1 MPTVHKCEGEKPMLS
16 PKFFIRL
23 TGRVWPIIIILSI
36 ILSGC
41 QSAAQTSPESTT
53 ATTQQTLKIAFA
65 HTGPITDEGWT
76 WSHDQGRL
84 AVEAAF
90 PNVETVYVESMP
102 YSEDATRILEQFVS
116 DGAKMVFVTSGY
128 ADYLYKV
135 VEAHPDV
142 AFLECGSGGPGYPN
156 LVQYAI
162 DNYYPAY
169 LIGMAAGLLTKTNKL
184 GYVGAYPG
192 YYTDINAF
200 TLGAQSVNPDATMI
214 PVYVNSWFDPSAET
228 QAANALIDSQV
239 DVLYGIM
246 DDPAYLKVAE
256 ERGVWA
262 AMWNTDVRKY
272 GPHAYISSVLLN
284 WNDFYVNE
292 VRDYLNGTWQGG
304 RIVYLPLGQGVDRD
318 AWGENVPMDV
328 QQQVDAVRMK
338 MIDEGYNPFIG
349 PIKDASGEVR
359 VAAGETMTDDYIRFS
374 WDWAVEGVI
383 EK

>member
-1 MPTVHKCEGEKPMLS
+1 MARPNSLIS
-16 PKFFIRL
+16 L
-23 TGRVWPIIIILSI
+23 TGKVCLLMITISLII
-36 ILSGC
+36 SGC
-41 QSAAQTSPESTT
+41 QPAPQATAAPS
-53 ATTQQTLKIAFA
+53 QQTLKIAFA
-65 HTGPITDEGWT
+65 YTGPITDEGWT
-76 WSHDQGRL
+76 WSHEQARL

-90 PNVETVYVESMP
+90 PNVKTVYVENMP
-102 YSEDATRILEQFVS
+102 YTEDATRILEQFVN

-142 AFLECGSGGPGYPN
+142 AFFEAGSGGPGYSN

-162 DNYYPAY
+162 DYYYPAY
-169 LIGMAAGLLTKTNKL
+169 LMGMAAGLITKTNKL
-184 GYVGAYPG
+184 GYVGGFPG
-192 YYTDINAF
+192 SYTDINAF
-200 TLGAQSVNPDATMI
+200 TLGAQSVNPNVTMS

-228 QAANALIDSQV
+228 QAANALIDAQV

-262 AMWNTDVRKY
+262 AMWNTDMRKY

-284 WNDFYVNE
+284 WNDFYIKE
-292 VRDYLNGTWQGG
+292 IQDYMNGTWKGD

-318 AWGENVPMDV
+318 AWGENVPLDI
-328 QQQVDAVRMK
+328 QQKVDAVRLK
-338 MIDEGYNPFIG
+338 MIKENYNPFVG
-349 PIKDASGEVR
+349 PITDAKGVIR
-359 VAAGETMTDDYIRFS
+359 IPAGQTMSIDDIRFN
-374 WDWAVEGVI
+374 WDWAVQGVI

>member
-1 MPTVHKCEGEKPMLS
+1 
-16 PKFFIRL
+16 
-23 TGRVWPIIIILSI
+23 
-36 ILSGC
+36 
-41 QSAAQTSPESTT
+41 
-53 ATTQQTLKIAFA
+53 
-65 HTGPITDEGWT
+65 
-76 WSHDQGRL
+76 
-84 AVEAAF
+84 
-90 PNVETVYVESMP
+90 
-102 YSEDATRILEQFVS
+102 
-116 DGAKMVFVTSGY
+116 
-128 ADYLYKV
+128 
-135 VEAHPDV
+135 
-142 AFLECGSGGPGYPN
+142 
-156 LVQYAI
+156 
-162 DNYYPAY
+162 
-169 LIGMAAGLLTKTNKL
+169 
-184 GYVGAYPG
+184 
-192 YYTDINAF
+192 
-200 TLGAQSVNPDATMI
+200 VNPDATMI

-272 GPHAYISSVLLN
+272 GPHAYISSVLLD

-328 QQQVDAVRMK
+328 QQQVDAVRTRM
-338 MIDEGYNPFIG
+338 MNEGYNPFVG
-349 PIKDASGEVR
+349 PIKDATGEVR

>member
-1 MPTVHKCEGEKPMLS
+1 MLAS
-16 PKFFIRL
+16 N
-23 TGRVWPIIIILSI
+23 SI
-36 ILSGC
+36 IHISNKIWLLIFTLALLLSGC
-41 QSAAQTSPESTT
+41 QSGGQPTSQSTT
-53 ATTQQTLKIAFA
+53 PPTLAQSQQTLKVAFA
-65 HTGPITDEGWT
+65 YLGPITDEGWT
-76 WSHDQGRL
+76 WSHEQGRK

-90 PNVETVYVESMP
+90 PNVKTVYVENMP
-102 YSEDATRILEQFVS
+102 YSEDATRILEQFVA

-162 DNYYPAY
+162 DEHYPAY
-169 LIGMAAGLLTKTNKL
+169 VIGMAAGLLTKTNKL

-200 TLGAQSVNPDATMI
+200 TLGAQSVNPNVTMT

-262 AMWNTDVRKY
+262 AMWNTDMRKY
-272 GPHAYISSVLLN
+272 GPNAYISSILLN
-284 WNDFYVNE
+284 WNDFYVKE
-292 VRDYLNGTWQGG
+292 VGDYLNGSWKGG
-304 RIVYLPLGQGVDRD
+304 RIVYLPIGKGVDRD
-318 AWGENVPMDV
+318 AWGQNVPLDV
-328 QQQVDAVRMK
+328 QQTAEAVRTK
-338 MIDEGYNPFIG
+338 MISEGFNPFTG
-349 PIKDASGEVR
+349 PIKDNTGEVR
-359 VAAGETMTDDYIRFS
+359 VPAGQTMTDDEIRFT